1 MSMFIFLRYGGKCDI
16 SIRQEKNKE
25 KQRGT
30 YLFGPDLA
38 FTSLDNLVQV
48 LLDGVLEAA
57 RDLVGILVLLALD
70 AGHCRC
76 VTRSPGDW
84 VLCWVGRMD
93 SSLKGA
99 DQDREKIGCQ

>member
-1 MSMFIFLRYGGKCDI
+1 MIGDNE
-16 SIRQEKNKE
+16 EKE
-25 KQRGT
+25 ADAYFFGT
-30 YLFGPDLA
+30 DLT
-38 FTSLDNLVQV
+38 FTSLDNLAQV

-99 DQDREKIGCQ
+99 DSRS